1 MTENTDKKQQKH
13 KFIKGQSGNPNGR
26 PKGALNKSTL
36 AIKNLFEG
44 ESEQIGRKAIE
55 MAKNGEMQ
63 AIKLI
68 IDRIYA
74 PKKEN
79 SLNLDISKVSN
90 STSLIN
96 AGNDILL
103 AISNGNITISEGKE
117 LFSILESMRKN
128 IEIEDLE
135 KRLEILE
142 NNQIK

>member
-1 MTENTDKKQQKH
+1 
-13 KFIKGQSGNPNGR
+13 
-26 PKGALNKSTL
+26 
-36 AIKNLFEG
+36 
-44 ESEQIGRKAIE
+44 

-103 AISNGNITISEGKE
+103 AISNGNVTISEGKE